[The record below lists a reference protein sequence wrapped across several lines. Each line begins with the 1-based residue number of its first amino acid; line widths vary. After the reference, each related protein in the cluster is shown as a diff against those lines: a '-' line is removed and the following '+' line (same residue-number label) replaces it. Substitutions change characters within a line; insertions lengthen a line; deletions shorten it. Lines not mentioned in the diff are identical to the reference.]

1 MQNTYWRELCRSAFD
16 FGYIAKLI
24 EHTVDFS
31 TFKIQFRVES
41 DLTPEQW
48 DQLYEW
54 YLDGARS

>member
-1 MQNTYWRELCRSAFD
+1 MKDSNWRELCRSAFD

-24 EHTVDFS
+24 EHTVDFD
-31 TFKIQFRVES
+31 TFKTQFQADS
-41 DLTPEQW
+41 DLTEEKW